1 MNWLLKLLPQD
12 KRELIELGQRV
23 FANLDTA
30 EERAE
35 VLSYFQLALADGR
48 ISVGEWSTIGS
59 KLQIY
64 KSVNS

>member
-12 KRELIELGQRV
+12 KRDLLELGQRV

-35 VLSYFQLALADGR
+35 VLDYFRIAIADGR
-48 ISVGEWSTIGS
+48 ISVIEWSIIGS

-64 KSVNS
+64 KSIDS